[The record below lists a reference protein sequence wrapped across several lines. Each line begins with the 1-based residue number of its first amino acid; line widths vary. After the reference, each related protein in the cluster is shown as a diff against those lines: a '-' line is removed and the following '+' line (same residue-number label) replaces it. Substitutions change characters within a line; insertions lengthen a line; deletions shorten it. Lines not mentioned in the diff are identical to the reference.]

1 MRIKRDGILT
11 EKGLPKW
18 QQMSEGQE
26 EERETEVAGG
36 AVTPGQGSRGG
47 WASETWT
54 VHLQ

>member
-26 EERETEVAGG
+26 EERETEAAGG